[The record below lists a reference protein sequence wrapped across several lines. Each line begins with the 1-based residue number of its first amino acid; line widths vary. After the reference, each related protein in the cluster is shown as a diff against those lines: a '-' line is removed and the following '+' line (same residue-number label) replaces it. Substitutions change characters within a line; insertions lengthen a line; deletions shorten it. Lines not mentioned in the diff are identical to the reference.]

1 MSQEPLHKETDYR
14 SFGFIFVQSF
24 TIARIPVAILF
35 GLLLVYAPDTL
46 LKLLACLALLG
57 FIEISDAADG
67 HIARHY
73 NLVSEYGAML
83 DPYADSI
90 SRLIIYFSLASNDLV
105 LFLVPLC
112 MALRDVT
119 VAYSRI
125 VLAKKNRTVS
135 AKRSGK
141 IKAAFQAL
149 GAFAALFGPYYWDII
164 GSWSFYA
171 LSWVIMLVTLVS
183 AVEYVHSAIHA
194 LKEN

>member
-57 FIEISDAADG
+57 FIEISDAVDG

-73 NLVSEYGAML
+73 NLVTEYGAML
-83 DPYADSI
+83 DPFADSI
-90 SRLIIYFSLASNDLV
+90 SRLIIYFSLASNGLV

-125 VLAKKNRTVS
+125 VLAQKNRTVS

-149 GAFAALFGPYYWDII
+149 GAFAALLGPYYWDII

>member
-1 MSQEPLHKETDYR
+1 MNQEPHLQETNYR
-14 SFGFIFVQSF
+14 SFGFIFIQSF
-24 TIARIPVAILF
+24 TLARIPVAILF
-35 GLLLVYAPDTL
+35 GVLLLYTSDSL
-46 LKLLACLALLG
+46 LKLLACLVLLG

-73 NLVSEYGAML
+73 NLVTEYGAML

-90 SRLIIYFSLASNDLV
+90 ARLIIYWSLASNNLV

-125 VLAKKNRTVS
+125 VMAKKNLTVS

-149 GAFAALFGPYYWDII
+149 GAFAALLGPNYWDAI
-164 GSWSFYA
+164 GRWSFYT
-171 LSWVIMLVTLVS
+171 LSGVIILVTLVS
-183 AVEYVHSAIHA
+183 AVEYVRSAILA
-194 LKEN
+194 LKNG

>member
-1 MSQEPLHKETDYR
+1 MNQDSLHKETDYR
-14 SFGFIFVQSF
+14 SFAFIFVQSF
-24 TIARIPVAILF
+24 TLARIPAAILF
-35 GLLLVYAPDTL
+35 GLLLVYASDTL
-46 LKLLACLALLG
+46 AKLLVCLALLG

-73 NLVSEYGAML
+73 NLVTEYGAML
-83 DPYADSI
+83 DPFSDSI
-90 SRLIIYFSLASNDLV
+90 ARLIIYWSLASNNLV

-125 VLAKKNRTVS
+125 VLAQKNRTVS

-149 GAFAALFGPYYWDII
+149 GAFAAMLGPYYWDAI

-171 LSWVIMLVTLVS
+171 LSWVIILVTLVS
-183 AVEYVHSAIHA
+183 AVEYVHSAVLA
-194 LKEN
+194 LKDN